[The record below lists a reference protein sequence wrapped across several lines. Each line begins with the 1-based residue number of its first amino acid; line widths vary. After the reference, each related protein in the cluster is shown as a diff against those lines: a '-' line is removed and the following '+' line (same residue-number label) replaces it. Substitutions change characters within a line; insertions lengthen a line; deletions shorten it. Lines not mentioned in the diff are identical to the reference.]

1 MDNNIP
7 FERPRPIF
15 PKRAVVT
22 GGMPYGN
29 KELHFAHFG
38 GYMVHADAF
47 ARFLRDRI
55 GSENVVF
62 VSGTDC
68 YGSPAMESF
77 RKLKAEGKINY
88 QTIEEFVKAN
98 HEKQKQTYLD
108 YEIEH
113 NFFGASGLEPA
124 KSVHQEMSK
133 YFIET
138 LYKNKSIKLLGSL
151 QFYDKKFKT
160 LLNGRQVVGKC
171 PIDGCASE
179 KGYADECDCG
189 HQYWPMELI
198 DPVSTL
204 SGEKPELVETANW
217 YFKLEDYTDALK
229 GWIDSIAKDKA
240 TRQFMVKEI
249 TEFLKKPEIYVKRE
263 YMPEIEKLSN
273 KLPKFSDIT
282 ANPKNPS
289 VTLQFNS
296 LKEREDACKVL
307 GENQIRFRAG
317 KTLVPFRL
325 TGDIT
330 WGVPCP
336 TIDGVSGQT
345 FYVWPE
351 SLWAP
356 ISFTKTYLLSKG
368 KPDDEWKK
376 FWASKD
382 AEVYQFIGE
391 DNLYF
396 YGPAQQAIW
405 MRMNNRSDLNAK
417 EGEFQPTH
425 IIPSKH
431 VLYLNVKASSSGS
444 FKPPMAKDLL
454 NLYTAEELRMH
465 FLGMNLGNNNVS
477 FMPKPLNPDAKEDEA
492 DVVVKE
498 GSLLTNV
505 YNRILRTL
513 FYTIQNNFNSIVP
526 VAKIDPEIKEVCKK
540 AALDYERFMAEKK
553 FHQVINCVDVF
564 VRNISKY
571 WANNVKD
578 ADNNEKLAALI
589 ANTLEQVRV
598 ANVLLHPIAPK
609 GTENVAHY
617 LNLKEN
623 WHNWDYI
630 FDDVYTF
637 FEDKNN
643 HKFKTLKE
651 REDFFV
657 KHPRELAE
665 IAKRNEEQE

>member
-1 MDNNIP
+1 MDKNTVN
-7 FERPRPIF
+7 FERPRPTF

-38 GYMVHADAF
+38 GYMVHADTF

-55 GSENVVF
+55 GEENVVF

-77 RKLKAEGKINY
+77 RKQKAEGKINFE
-88 QTIEEFVKAN
+88 TIEEFVEHN
-98 HEKQKQTYLD
+98 HKIQKETYLA

-113 NFFGASGLEPA
+113 NFFGASALMPA
-124 KSVHQEMSK
+124 RDVHAKMSR

-138 LYKNKSIKLLGSL
+138 LHKNNAISILSSL
-151 QFYDKKFKT
+151 QFYDDEYGC

-171 PIDGCASE
+171 PIDGCTSE
-179 KGYADECDCG
+179 KGYADECDNG
-189 HQYWPMELI
+189 HQYRPVELI
-198 DPVSTL
+198 EPVSTL
-204 SGEKPELVETANW
+204 SGKTPKLVEIKNW
-217 YFKLEDYTDALK
+217 YFNLQNYIAPLK
-229 GWIDSIAKDKA
+229 DWSDSIAKDKA
-240 TRQFMVKEI
+240 TRSFMIKEI
-249 TEFLKKPEIYVKRE
+249 NEFFKKPELYIKRSLMDE
-263 YMPEIEKLSN
+263 VEKI
-273 KLPKFSDIT
+273 KGELPPFEDIT
-282 ANPKNPS
+282 PNPNSPS
-289 VTLQFNS
+289 VTIKFEKLVD
-296 LKEREDACKVL
+296 REKACNIL
-307 GENQIRFRAG
+307 AEHQIRFRSG

-325 TGDIT
+325 TGDIS

-336 TIDGVSGQT
+336 EIDGLKDQT

-368 KPDDEWKK
+368 KPEDEWRK
-376 FWASKD
+376 FWASQD
-382 AEVYQFIGE
+382 SEVYQFIGE

-405 MRMNNRSDLNAK
+405 MLMNGKEEISNADGDLK
-417 EGEFQPTH
+417 PTN

-431 VLYLNVKASSSGS
+431 VLYLNKKASSSGS

-454 NLYTAEELRMH
+454 NYYTAEELRMH

-477 FMPKPLNPDAKEDEA
+477 FMPKPLNPDARPEEI
-492 DVVVKE
+492 DVVLKE

-505 YNRILRTL
+505 YNKILRTI
-513 FYTIQNNFNSIVP
+513 FYTVQKHSNGVVP
-526 VAKIDPEIKEVCKK
+526 FAKIDPEIKEACKK
-540 AALDYERFMAEKK
+540 SILDYERFMAEKK

-571 WANNVKD
+571 WSANIKSAEEGGD
-578 ADNNEKLAALI
+578 LDNLI
-589 ANTLEQVRV
+589 ANTLEQIRI
-598 ANVLLHPIAPK
+598 ANVLLHPIAPS
-609 GTENVAHY
+609 GTNNVADY
-617 LNLKEN
+617 LGLNKN

-630 FDDVYTF
+630 FDDVYRF
-637 FEDKNN
+637 FENARN
-643 HKFKTLKE
+643 HKLKFLKE
-651 REDFFV
+651 REDFFR
-657 KHPRELAE
+657 KHQREIDELIKKAE
-665 IAKRNEEQE
+665 DK

>member
-1 MDNNIP
+1 MDKIIP
-7 FERPRPIF
+7 FERPRPTF
-15 PKRAVVT
+15 PKRAVIT

-38 GYMVHADAF
+38 GYMVHADTF

-55 GSENVVF
+55 GEENVVF

-68 YGSPAMESF
+68 FGSPAMESF
-77 RKLKAEGKINY
+77 RKLKAEGKINFK
-88 QTIEEFVKAN
+88 TIEEFVASN

-113 NFFGASGLEPA
+113 NFFGASGVGPA
-124 KSVHQEMSK
+124 KSIHEEMSK
-133 YFIET
+133 FFIET
-138 LYKNKSIKLLGSL
+138 LYKNKSLSVLGSL
-151 QFYDKKFKT
+151 QFYDPEFKT
-160 LLNGRQVVGKC
+160 LLNGRQVIGKC
-171 PIDGCASE
+171 PIEGCTSE
-179 KGYADECDCG
+179 KGYADECDNG
-189 HQYWPMELI
+189 HQYWPVELI
-198 DPVSTL
+198 DPISTL
-204 SGEKPELVETANW
+204 SGKKPELVKISNW
-217 YFKLEDYTDALK
+217 YFNLQNYVAPLK
-229 GWIDSIAKDKA
+229 EWTSAIEKDKS
-240 TRQFMVKEI
+240 TRSFMIKEI
-249 TEFLKKPEIYVKRE
+249 NEFLKLPEVYVKRE
-263 YMPEIEKLSN
+263 ALGQIESLKN
-273 KLPKFSDIT
+273 ELPVYTDIT
-282 ANPKNPS
+282 NNPKNPS

-296 LKEREDACKVL
+296 LDERERACKVFSDH
-307 GENQIRFRAG
+307 QIRFRTG

-330 WGVPCP
+330 WGVACP
-336 TIDGVSGQT
+336 TLDGVSGQT

-368 KPDDEWKK
+368 KSEDEWKK
-376 FWASKD
+376 FWASKES
-382 AEVYQFIGE
+382 EVYQFIGE

-405 MRMNNRSDLNAK
+405 MRMNNREDLNAQD
-417 EGEFQPTH
+417 GELQPTN

-431 VLYLNVKASSSGS
+431 VLYLNKKASSSGS
-444 FKPPMAKDLL
+444 FKPPMAKELL
-454 NLYTAEELRMH
+454 NYYTAEELRMH

-477 FMPKPLNPDAKEDEA
+477 FMPKPLNPDAKPDEV

-498 GSLLTNV
+498 GGLLTNV
-505 YNRILRTL
+505 YNRILRTI
-513 FYTIQNNFNSIVP
+513 FYTTQNNFNGVVP
-526 VAKIDPEIKEVCKK
+526 VAKIESETKEACKK
-540 AALDYERFMAEKK
+540 AILDYERFMAEKK

-571 WANNVKD
+571 WANNVKA
-578 ADNNEKLAALI
+578 ADNKEGLAHLL
-589 ANTLEQVRV
+589 ANTLEMVRV

-609 GTENVAHY
+609 GTENVATY
-617 LNLKEN
+617 LGLNEN
-623 WHNWDYI
+623 WHNWNYI
-630 FDDVYTF
+630 FDDFYNF

-643 HKFKTLKE
+643 HKLKTLKE

-665 IAKRNEEQE
+665 IAKRNEE

>member
-1 MDNNIP
+1 MENITP
-7 FERPRPIF
+7 FIRPRPTF
-15 PKRAVVT
+15 PKRAVIT

-38 GYMVHADAF
+38 GYMVHADTF

-55 GSENVVF
+55 GEDNVIF

-68 YGSPAMESF
+68 FGSPAMESF
-77 RKLKAEGKINY
+77 RKLKAEGKINFE
-88 QTIEEFVKAN
+88 TIEEFVAHN
-98 HEKQKQTYLD
+98 HEIQKQTYLD

-113 NFFGASGLEPA
+113 NFFGASGVGAA
-124 KSVHQEMSK
+124 KPVHEEMSK
-133 YFIET
+133 FFIER
-138 LYKNKSIKLLGSL
+138 LYQNKSISLISSL
-151 QFYDKKFKT
+151 QFFDNKYQT
-160 LLNGRQVVGKC
+160 LLNGRQVIGKC
-171 PIDGCASE
+171 PIDGCTSE

-189 HQYWPMELI
+189 HQYWPVELI

-204 SGEKPELVETANW
+204 SGERPTLVNISNW
-217 YFKLEDYTDALK
+217 YFNLQDYSEPLK
-229 GWIDSIAKDKA
+229 EWVNDLSKDKS
-240 TRQFMVKEI
+240 TRPFMTKEI
-249 TEFLKKPEIYVKRE
+249 TEFLKKPEIYVKRDLLTAIDKIKAE
-263 YMPEIEKLSN
+263 LPEFE
-273 KLPKFSDIT
+273 DIT
-282 ANPKNPS
+282 QNPKNPS
-289 VTLQFNS
+289 VTLQFKS
-296 LKEREDACKVL
+296 LVERERACKVL
-307 GENQIRFRAG
+307 GEHQIRFRAG

-325 TGDIT
+325 TGDIS

-336 TIDGVSGQT
+336 TLDNVSGQT

-356 ISFTKTYLLSKG
+356 ISFTKAYLLSKG
-368 KPDDEWKK
+368 KPEGEWKK
-376 FWASKD
+376 FWASRD
-382 AEVYQFIGE
+382 SEVYQFIGE

-405 MRMNNRSDLNAK
+405 MRMNNRTDFDAQ
-417 EGEFQPTH
+417 EGELQPTH

-454 NLYTAEELRMH
+454 DLYTAEELRMH

-477 FMPKPLNPDAKEDEA
+477 FMPKPLNPNANQDEA
-492 DVVVKE
+492 DVVLKE

-513 FYTIQNNFNSIVP
+513 FYTIQNNFNGVVP
-526 VAKIDPEIKEVCKK
+526 VAQISSEVKEICKK
-540 AALDYERFMAEKK
+540 AILDYESFMAQKK

-564 VRNISKY
+564 VRNISKF
-571 WANNVKD
+571 WANNIKS
-578 ADNNEKLAALI
+578 ADNNEKLSTLI
-589 ANTLEQVRV
+589 ANTIEQVRI

-609 GTENVAHY
+609 GTNNVAAY
-617 LNLKEN
+617 LGLNDN

-630 FDDVYTF
+630 FDDFYTF
-637 FEDKNN
+637 FENPNN
-643 HKFKTLKE
+643 HKLKVLKE

-665 IAKRNEEQE
+665 IAKRNEEN